1 MAGLDVAAGVIA
13 VVDISAKVAGLCY
26 RYSREVA
33 DAKSDIERLKNHVE
47 RLLNTF
53 KELQKALDGQ
63 HGDKLRVTQHLR
75 VDIDS
80 CCSNMY
86 NLEEKL
92 KMGKGRKAMH
102 RVGLRALSWPLTRS
116 DTDKAIERIT
126 VSQEVVKLA
135 LQIDTATTVQKI
147 DLDLDLAKLPS
158 ADGAAFDSYHNQY
171 DTHCH
176 PDTRVALLDNI
187 LRWSKDPRGKC
198 IYWLS
203 GMAGTGKSTIA
214 RTLAHKFAATGD
226 LAASFFFKRGEG
238 DRGSAK
244 RFFPTIANQMVRR
257 RPKLVPAVRATIEQ
271 TPDIS
276 EKQMKDQFEGLVLRP
291 FTSMK
296 SRTGSTDLLVVVIDA
311 LDECEN
317 DNDARILLR
326 LLSQVQRIEN
336 IRFRILVTSRPELP
350 IRLGFNEMGQ
360 EAHQDV
366 HLHEIAKDTID
377 HDISAYLMD
386 ELGKIQIAR
395 SLEAGWP
402 GAAIF
407 RDLVQRASPL
417 FIFAATTCRFLED
430 PDWDPQEQLEIVL
443 HYSQDKAS
451 KLDPIYLPVFDR
463 LLSNC
468 DDRKAD
474 VLIDKFIRIVGSI
487 VIFQEP
493 LPVAGISR
501 LLEVERGTVDRRLSR
516 LHSVLDVPTDTV
528 QPVRLLHLSFRDF
541 LLDPTKQA
549 NFKFWVD
556 EYQAHTFVAGQCLQL
571 LSRPGV
577 LKQDICGLGSPGAL
591 RSTISDQTLEQSLPA
606 EVQYA
611 CRYWIEH
618 VIQSKGGDLWDR
630 AYKFFKVSFIYW
642 LKAMCVM
649 GRLLDALAAVTLLQK
664 KVTLSHTETISHGS
678 QTDQLPKQDIQNTE
692 FSLFLED

>member
-1 MAGLDVAAGVIA
+1 MD
-13 VVDISAKVAGLCY
+13 
-26 RYSREVA
+26 R
-33 DAKSDIERLKNHVE
+33 
-47 RLLNTF
+47 
-53 KELQKALDGQ
+53 
-63 HGDKLRVTQHLR
+63 
-75 VDIDS
+75 
-80 CCSNMY
+80 
-86 NLEEKL
+86 
-92 KMGKGRKAMH
+92 
-102 RVGLRALSWPLTRS
+102 
-116 DTDKAIERIT
+116 
-126 VSQEVVKLA
+126 
-135 LQIDTATTVQKI
+135 TTVQKI

-158 ADGAAFDSYHNQY
+158 ADGAAFDSYHNQH

-203 GMAGTGKSTIA
+203 GMAGTGKSTVA

-257 RPKLVPAVRATIEQ
+257 RPKLVPAVRAAIEQ

-276 EKQMKDQFEGLVLRP
+276 EKQMKDQFEGLVQRP
-291 FTSMK
+291 LTSMK

-317 DNDARILLR
+317 DNDVRILLR
-326 LLSQVQRIEN
+326 LLSQAQRIEN

-377 HDISAYLMD
+377 HDMSAYLTD
-386 ELGKIQIAR
+386 ELKKIQIAR
-395 SLEAGWP
+395 SLEADWP

-407 RDLVQRASPL
+407 GDLVQRTSPL
-417 FIFAATTCRFLED
+417 FIFAATTCRFLGD
-430 PDWDPQEQLEIVL
+430 PDWDPQEQLEIIL
-443 HYSQDKAS
+443 RHSQNEAS
-451 KLDPIYLPVFDR
+451 KLDPTYLPVFDR
-463 LLSNC
+463 LLFNC

-474 VLIDKFIRIVGSI
+474 VLINEFIKIIGSI

-501 LLEVERGTVDRRLSR
+501 LLEVTRGTVDRRLSR
-516 LHSVLDVPTDTV
+516 LHSVLDIPTDTV

-549 NFKFWVD
+549 NFRFWVD
-556 EYQAHTFVAGQCLQL
+556 EYQAHTFVARQCLQL

-591 RSTISDQTLEQSLPA
+591 RSTISNQTLEQSLPA

-618 VIQSKGGDLWDR
+618 AARSRSGDLLDS
-630 AYKFFKVSFIYW
+630 AYMFFKVSFVYW
-642 LKAMCVM
+642 LEAMCVI

-664 KVTLSHTETISHGS
+664 EVTVSYTETVSHG
-678 QTDQLPKQDIQNTE
+678 N
-692 FSLFLED
+692 